1 MFQRALSPLPGSG
14 GDTTKPS
21 YVLVAQAYIK
31 SAGYCW
37 ILFYNTGDS
46 YGYDFK
52 QYGSGLNY
60 EDDNIKL
67 VNNSSNAF
75 TLTFKKAAKLIY
87 TDNKTEVNY
96 AAGDTHTITSDN
108 GESNP
113 RLIIME

>member
-1 MFQRALSPLPGSG
+1 MFTEMMMSAG
-14 GDTTKPS
+14 GGGNVSPS
-21 YVLVAQAYIK
+21 YVLVAQTYIP
-31 SAGYCW
+31 SVGYCW
-37 ILFYNTGDS
+37 ALFYNTGDT
-46 YGYDFK
+46 YGYNFK
-52 QYGSGLNY
+52 QYGTGLDY

-87 TDNKTEVNY
+87 TSNKTEVNY

-108 GESNP
+108 GTTNP